1 MIIRIITVMSLCLS
15 LTGCGASLG
24 LSIGSLGLG
33 IFQKSTASTVYSA
46 VDVGVNAQTGKSIRE
61 HVLEPDAEVV
71 APLTVNDVITE
82 GSIEWVT
89 PK

>member
-1 MIIRIITVMSLCLS
+1 MSLCLS

-46 VDVGVNAQTGKSIRE
+46 VDVGVNAHSGKSIRE

-71 APLTVNDVITE
+71 APIDTDTGIT
-82 GSIEWVT
+82 WVT

>member
-1 MIIRIITVMSLCLS
+1 MCLS

-46 VDVGVNAQTGKSIRE
+46 VDVGVNAHSGKSIRE
-61 HVLEPDAEVV
+61 HVLEPDAEVT
-71 APLTVNDVITE
+71 APIDTDTGIT
-82 GSIEWVT
+82 WVT